1 MATPAREFAPFP
13 VPERAPVRHDPGD
26 GLATRLMLAER
37 IAELENIKTIETAGH
52 TLPRSVDVYV
62 QPPVVSLRRQR
73 PAALLCTISHDA
85 IVVCGLD
92 TIFRSR
98 VIERG
103 WGTGGPGGTRL
114 LMPRDL
120 DELRLCWQI
129 IQHAYERLV
138 AATAAAAP
146 QRVNAWPGNLP
157 RFSRTTLQ

>member
-1 MATPAREFAPFP
+1 MATPAREIAPFP
-13 VPERAPVRHDPGD
+13 IPERAPACHDPGD
-26 GLATRLMLAER
+26 GLLIRLMLAER
-37 IAELENIKTIETAGH
+37 IAELENIKTIETANL

-92 TIFRSR
+92 GVFCSR

-103 WGTGGPGGTRL
+103 WGTGSKGSTRL
-114 LMPRDL
+114 LMPRDH
-120 DELRLCWQI
+120 DELKLCWRI
-129 IQHAYERLV
+129 IRHAYKRLV
-138 AATAAAAP
+138 DATAAATP
-146 QRVNAWPGNLP
+146 QRVNGWPGNLP